1 LKGLENNDTNEIEL
15 QNNSTKQENHDGN
28 ILEHDNNVL
37 NHDELKEDF
46 THFKPAG
53 PDIDPPEPPIADLE
67 LMIKSIRDAKMKLK
81 IPEAPVLKHGI
92 LLHVKQRL
100 DMHREEQRK
109 IPVPPALTMKG
120 LMNAKIQLDSQNK
133 QAAPSPPPLNSEQ
146 LEKQRQDDERLRLD
160 DERQRQVDEKQ
171 RQDDERQRQDDERQD
186 DERQD
191 DERQRQD
198 DEKQRQNDERQRQD
212 DERQR
217 LDNESQI
224 DVQNQNVIANAENS
238 SPIMDIDRIQQLKYK
253 LLKAKFENKEELQS
267 EPVPKRKSEV
277 QYKINIREENF
288 IEHKPL
294 SSEGHVANQNDM
306 NFRYSE
312 DLPSVSRENFDSLSR
327 SVTINEGIEEIKEE
341 SEDYQPLMPSKTYIV
356 VNDAE
361 IAEDEEG
368 EEEDD
373 EVEDRHKIIFSPKF
387 ENFDNDLNEREDKNE
402 DLKFNKML
410 VSNINTLE
418 KELKKAHKQI
428 NYLEEYNNQLV
439 KSKND
444 LYEEKEDLIKRS
456 IEFEYIQKRLDD
468 KEKRLVELEYENA
481 RRNSEVKGLKND
493 NVNLRDQMKSM
504 IEFIKKLSTSKMV
517 SNNDQESSRELTES
531 INIFSERIRNASI
544 ESVEMD
550 NRSMNHTQP
559 VGTNYEYITL
569 SGTSPE
575 RKILKKKYKVT
586 KSKKKQRK
594 LASPLNKDQ
603 LKLLHDP
610 ASFEK
615 YAKDLEVEIVK
626 DLYSDVKPTREL
638 DHLSK
643 PRTKKAKSTSRGN
656 TKNSRNI
663 VSPL

>member
-160 DERQRQVDEKQ
+160 
-171 RQDDERQRQDDERQD
+171 
-186 DERQD
+186 
-191 DERQRQD
+191 
-198 DEKQRQNDERQRQD
+198 DERQRQD

-493 NVNLRDQMKSM
+493 NVNLRDQMESM

>member
-15 QNNSTKQENHDGN
+15 QNNATEQENHDGN
-28 ILEHDNNVL
+28 ILEHDGNIL
-37 NHDELKEDF
+37 DHDELKEDF
-46 THFKPAG
+46 SHFKPAG
-53 PDIDPPEPPIADLE
+53 PSIPPPDPPIADLE
-67 LMIKSIRDAKMKLK
+67 LMKKSIKDAKIKLK
-81 IPEAPVLKHGI
+81 IPEAPVIKHGI
-92 LLHVKQRL
+92 LKHVKQRL

-109 IPVPPALTMKG
+109 IPVPPALTMTG
-120 LMNAKIQLDSQNK
+120 LMNAKEQLDSQNQ
-133 QAAPSPPPLNSEQ
+133 QAAPSKPPLNSEKVER
-146 LEKQRQDDERLRLD
+146 LRQDDE
-160 DERQRQVDEKQ
+160 
-171 RQDDERQRQDDERQD
+171 
-186 DERQD
+186 
-191 DERQRQD
+191 
-198 DEKQRQNDERQRQD
+198 
-212 DERQR
+212 
-217 LDNESQI
+217 SQI
-224 DVQNQNVIANAENS
+224 DGQKQNITANTGNS

-277 QYKINIREENF
+277 QYKINTREETF
-288 IEHKPL
+288 IGHKPL
-294 SSEGHVANQNDM
+294 SNEGHIANQNDR
-306 NFRYSE
+306 NFSYSE
-312 DLPSVSRENFDSLSR
+312 DFASMSREKVDSFSHNVLM
-327 SVTINEGIEEIKEE
+327 NEGIEEINEE
-341 SEDYQPLMPSKTYIV
+341 SEDFQPLMPSKTYIV

-361 IAEDEEG
+361 IAEDYDG

-373 EVEDRHKIIFSPKF
+373 EVEDGHKIIFSPKF
-387 ENFDNDLNEREDKNE
+387 ENFDNELNQREDKYE

-410 VSNINTLE
+410 VSNIDTLE
-418 KELKKAHKQI
+418 NELKKAHKQI

-468 KEKRLVELEYENA
+468 KEKRLLELEYENA
-481 RRNSEVKGLKND
+481 RRNSEVKGLKKD
-493 NVNLRDQMKSM
+493 NVSLRDQMESM

-517 SNNDQESSRELTES
+517 SNNDQESSRELTEA
-531 INIFSERIRNASI
+531 INIFSERIRAESI
-544 ESVEMD
+544 ESVETD

-559 VGTNYEYITL
+559 VETNFEYITL

-575 RKILKKKYKVT
+575 RKIVKKRYKVT
-586 KSKKKQRK
+586 KSRKKQRK
-594 LASPLNKDQ
+594 LPSPLNKDQ

-626 DLYSDVKPTREL
+626 DLYSDVKSKRDL
-638 DHLSK
+638 NHLSK

-656 TKNSRNI
+656 IKNSRNI